1 VSEVGTFK
9 AKNTEEWISCD
20 WSRVE
25 GLLAQD
31 GRTVPMRKL
40 EGLTDVKVTVE
51 AVIEEMEGE

>member
-1 VSEVGTFK
+1 VGTFK